1 MTKKTQKLS
10 TSRQNMAT
18 CQWKF
23 ASFESK
29 HETHRSIAHFA
40 SVYGSLDIINT
51 LDIFDSYSTGGFSYQ
66 NHPRSIPLM
75 APIPALNGQET
86 NFDEENILILG
97 SRLSEMHIG
106 PGLWKWLGGPL

>member
-1 MTKKTQKLS
+1 
-10 TSRQNMAT
+10 MAT

-29 HETHRSIAHFA
+29 HETPRSIAHFA

-66 NHPRSIPLM
+66 NHPKSIPLM
-75 APIPALNGQET
+75 APIPALKGQQT

-97 SRLSEMHIG
+97 SLCKEVNQVV
-106 PGLWKWLGGPL
+106 